1 MTVETKKNAVDE
13 ASWHLI
19 DANGETLGRLA
30 SRIAILLMGKH
41 KPTYVPYLH
50 VGDFVIVINAQK
62 ILVTGDKL
70 DQKKY
75 YRYSGYRG
83 GINEQTLAA
92 VLEKQPERAI
102 THAVKGMLPKNKLG
116 ARMLKRMKV
125 YAGSDHPHQSQVIA
139 PVGSQEQ
146 EE

>member
-1 MTVETKKNAVDE
+1 MAEETTNNTVDNAN
-13 ASWHLI
+13 WHLV

-30 SRIAILLMGKH
+30 SRIAPLLMGKH

-50 VGDFVIVINAQK
+50 VGDFVVVVNAEK

-83 GINEQTLAA
+83 GINEQTLAT

-102 THAVKGMLPKNKLG
+102 THAVKGMLPKNRLG
-116 ARMLKRMKV
+116 AKMLKRMKV
-125 YAGSDHPHQSQVIA
+125 YAGSDHPHQSQVA
-139 PVGSQEQ
+139 ARVGSQE
-146 EE
+146 E